1 MKLSV
6 IIPVHNGEEYIGRC
20 VNNIMSAINV
30 LRNDESELIVI
41 NDGSTDQTDERIR
54 ELLLHNP
61 EIKYETLEDVGVS
74 ESRNHGIEIA
84 EGDYVS
90 FVDSDDIVKPDMFV
104 KLLKIAEETDADV
117 VGCGFFKWSDDN
129 VRYTAEVGNPMA
141 KTEYVTYVGQEFI
154 NAEIANGNSRCWSK
168 IYKKSLAKE
177 VGFRKSLTI
186 GEDMIFLSDCAMT
199 GASFVELTNYEGYGY
214 YHNPKGAINRKFTPN
229 YMDQITCWEIMLERV
244 TNENSKA
251 AVTRNLIVGI
261 MLVASKISLLSFNE
275 RRYSWD
281 YVKTCYE
288 KLSAVMAANP
298 GIAPTLDKGY
308 QIKTTIFLKN
318 PKLYMFLYH
327 LWK

>member
-30 LRNDESELIVI
+30 LRNDEAELIVI
-41 NDGSTDQTDERIR
+41 NDGSEDGTHLRIK

-61 EIKYETLEDVGVS
+61 EIKYQITEDKGVS
-74 ESRNHGIEIA
+74 ASRNLGIRVA
-84 EGDYVS
+84 EGEYVS

-154 NAEIANGNSRCWSK
+154 NAQITNGNSRCWSK
-168 IYKKSLAKE
+168 IYKKELAQE
-177 VGFRKSLTI
+177 IGFRESLSI
-186 GEDMIFLSDCAMT
+186 GEDMVFLSDCAMQ

-214 YHNPKGAINRKFTPN
+214 YLNPHGAINRAFTPK
-229 YMDQITCWEIMLERV
+229 YMDQIKCWEILLERV
-244 TNENSKA
+244 TNENAKT
-251 AVTRNLIVGI
+251 AVTRNLVVAI
-261 MLVASKISLLSFNE
+261 MLVASKIARLGSYDRKKNRE
-275 RRYSWD
+275 
-281 YVKTCYE
+281 YVKSCYD
-288 KLSAVMAANP
+288 KLVKIVEDTP
-298 GIAPTLDKGY
+298 GIINVLDKGY
-308 QIKTTIFLKN
+308 QIKTRMFIKS
-318 PKLYMFLYH
+318 PDRYMFLYH